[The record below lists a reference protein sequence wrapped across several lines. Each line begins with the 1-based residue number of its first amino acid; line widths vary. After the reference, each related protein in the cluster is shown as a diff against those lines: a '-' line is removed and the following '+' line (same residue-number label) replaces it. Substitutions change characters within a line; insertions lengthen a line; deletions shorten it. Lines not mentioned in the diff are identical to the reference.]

1 VTSLLL
7 GIDIGTAS
15 SKGVLVRADG
25 TVVATATRAHE
36 VSMPRPGWVEHDA
49 QAVWWADFAAIS
61 KELTARVREPLAA
74 VGVSGLGPCLL
85 PVDSE
90 DRPLR
95 PAILY
100 GVDTRARLEIEELNR
115 ALGEQTILERCGS
128 VLTSQ
133 AVGPKLAW
141 LRAHAPETWAATRRF
156 LMASSFIVRR
166 LTGSYVL
173 DHHSA
178 SQCTP
183 MYDPVEHRWIEE
195 WTELIAPGLELPR
208 LCWPSDVVG
217 EVRGSAA
224 EQTGIAAGTPV
235 VAGTIDAWAEAT
247 SVGVTAPGD
256 VMLMYGT
263 TMFLIEVLD
272 RPRRSPDLW
281 GTVGTFPGTHNF
293 AAGMATSGAIT
304 DWIRKLTGESSFDP
318 LVAEA
323 QQSPPGAHGLLMLPY
338 FAGERTPL
346 FDPDARG
353 VLAGLTLRHTR
364 GDIYRAA
371 LEATAYGVRHN
382 LHAMRDAG
390 GRDRRLVAVGGGT
403 KGGLWTQI
411 VSDVLDAPQQ
421 LPRQTMGA
429 CLGDALLAALGIGQ
443 SPDMSS
449 QWNPI
454 STTIKPHPESTQTYD
469 RCYALYRELYPD
481 TRKIAHAL
489 AREQRRHHPLDGT
502 TPESQIPHR
511 TGGS

>member
-1 VTSLLL
+1 MSALLL
-7 GIDIGTAS
+7 GVDIGTAS
-15 SKGVLVRADG
+15 SKGVLVQADG
-25 TVVATATRAHE
+25 SVVATATRAHG
-36 VSMPRPGWVEHDA
+36 VSMPHPGWVEQDA
-49 QAVWWADFAAIS
+49 QAVWWADFMAIS
-61 KELTARVREPLAA
+61 QELTAAVPEPVAA

-85 PVDSE
+85 PVDGE

-100 GVDTRARLEIEELNR
+100 GVDTRAQAEIEELTQ
-115 ALGEQTILERCGS
+115 ALGAQTILQRCGS

-133 AVGPKLAW
+133 AIGPKLAW
-141 LRAHAPETWAATRRF
+141 LRKNEPTTFAATRRF
-156 LMASSFIVRR
+156 LMASSFLVHR

-183 MYDPVEHRWIEE
+183 MYDPIEHRWIEE
-195 WTELIAPGLELPR
+195 WVELIAPGVELPQ
-208 LCWPSDVVG
+208 LSWPAEVVG
-217 EVRGSAA
+217 EVHSAA
-224 EQTGIAAGTPV
+224 AAQTGLPAGTPV

-272 RPRRSPDLW
+272 QPRRSPFLW

-304 DWIRKLTGESSFDP
+304 EWIRTLTGQTSFDP

-323 QQSPPGAHGLLMLPY
+323 HQAPPGSHGLLMLPY

-346 FDPDARG
+346 FDPNARG
-353 VLAGLTLRHTR
+353 VLIGLTLRHTR

-382 LHAMRDAG
+382 LQVMREAG
-390 GRDRRLVAVGGGT
+390 GQDRRLVAVGGGT

-411 VSDVLDAPQQ
+411 VSDVLNAPQQ
-421 LPRQTMGA
+421 LPRHTIGA
-429 CLGDALLAALGIGQ
+429 CLGDALLAAIGLGEAPEIT
-443 SPDMSS
+443 

-454 STTIKPHPESTQTYD
+454 SSTISPQPDHAGVYQRYYP
-469 RCYALYRELYPD
+469 LYRELYPS
-481 TRKIAHAL
+481 TRSIAHTL
-489 AREQRRHHPLDGT
+489 AREQQPHD
-502 TPESQIPHR
+502 QHR

>member
-1 VTSLLL
+1 VTLLL
-7 GIDIGTAS
+7 GVDIGTAS
-15 SKGVLVRADG
+15 SKGVLVHTDG

-36 VSMPRPGWVEHDA
+36 VSMPRPGWVEQDA
-49 QAVWWADFAAIS
+49 QEVWWTDFTAIS
-61 KELTARVREPLAA
+61 KELTAAAREPVAT
-74 VGVSGLGPCLL
+74 VGVSGIGPCLL
-85 PVDSE
+85 PVDSD

-100 GVDTRARLEIEELNR
+100 GVDTRATVEIDELTQ

-141 LRAHAPETWAATRRF
+141 LRANEPETWAATRRF
-156 LMASSFIVRR
+156 LMAHSFIARR

-183 MYDPVEHRWIEE
+183 MYDPVEHRWIRE
-195 WTELIAPGLELPR
+195 WCELIAPGLELPQLR
-208 LCWPSDVVG
+208 WPSDVVG
-217 EVRGSAA
+217 EVRASVT
-224 EQTGIAAGTPV
+224 EQTGIPAGTPV

-247 SVGVTAPGD
+247 SVGVTTPGD

-263 TMFLIEVLD
+263 TMFLVEVLD
-272 RPRRSPDLW
+272 RARRSPDLW

-293 AAGMATSGAIT
+293 AAGMATSGAVT
-304 DWIRKLTGESSFDP
+304 DWIRKLTGESTFDP
-318 LVAEA
+318 LIVEA
-323 QQSPPGAHGLLMLPY
+323 QLSPPGSHGLLMLPY

-353 VLAGLTLRHTR
+353 VLAGLTLRHNR

-382 LHAMRDAG
+382 LEAMRDAG
-390 GRDRRLVAVGGGT
+390 GQDRRLVAVGGGT

-411 VSDVLDAPQQ
+411 VSDVLGTPQQ
-421 LPRQTMGA
+421 LPRQTIGA
-429 CLGDALLAALGIGQ
+429 CLGDALLAAIGIGAVKIGE
-443 SPDMSS
+443 SPE
-449 QWNPI
+449 WNPI
-454 STTIKPHPESTQTYD
+454 STTIEPQPGPAAAYERFYP
-469 RCYALYRELYPD
+469 LYRELYPD

-489 AREQRRHHPLDGT
+489 AREQR
-502 TPESQIPHR
+502 I
-511 TGGS
+511 GGS

>member
-1 VTSLLL
+1 MSSLLL

-15 SKGVLVRADG
+15 SKGVLVHADG
-25 TVVATATRAHE
+25 TIVATATRAHE

-61 KELTARVREPLAA
+61 KELTAAARDPIAA
-74 VGVSGLGPCLL
+74 VGVSGIGPCLL
-85 PVDSE
+85 PVDSN

-100 GVDTRARLEIEELNR
+100 GVDTRARVEIDELNQ
-115 ALGEQTILERCGS
+115 ALGKHTILDRCGS

-141 LRAHAPETWAATRRF
+141 LRANEPETWTATRRF
-156 LMASSFIVRR
+156 LMASSFIVHR
-166 LTGSYVL
+166 LTGCYVL

-183 MYDPVEHRWIEE
+183 MYDPVEHCWIED
-195 WTELIAPGLELPR
+195 WTELIALGLELPQLR
-208 LCWPSDVVG
+208 WPSDVVG
-217 EVRGSAA
+217 EVQAGAA
-224 EQTGIAAGTPV
+224 EQTGIPAGTPV

-263 TMFLIEVLD
+263 TMFLVEVLD
-272 RPRRSPDLW
+272 RPRRSPALW

-304 DWIRKLTGESSFDP
+304 DWIRKLTGESSFDS

-323 QQSPPGAHGLLMLPY
+323 HQSPPGAQGLLMLPY

-353 VLAGLTLRHTR
+353 VLIGLTLRHNR

-382 LHAMRDAG
+382 LAAMRDAG
-390 GRDRRLVAVGGGT
+390 GQARRLVAVGGGT

-411 VSDVLDAPQQ
+411 VSDVLDTPQQ
-421 LPRQTMGA
+421 LPRQTIGA
-429 CLGDALLAALGIGQ
+429 CLGDALLAAIGIGE
-443 SPDMSS
+443 SPDMSL
-449 QWNPI
+449 WNPLA
-454 STTIKPHPESTQTYD
+454 TTIEPHSESAAAYE
-469 RCYALYRELYPD
+469 RFYALYRELYPN

-489 AREQRRHHPLDGT
+489 AREQHVI
-502 TPESQIPHR
+502 SHR
-511 TGGS
+511 NGGS

>member
-1 VTSLLL
+1 MKDTVGLLL

-15 SKGVLVRADG
+15 SKGVLVHADG

-36 VSMPRPGWVEHDA
+36 VSMPHPGWVEHDA
-49 QAVWWADFAAIS
+49 QTVWWADFTAIS
-61 KELTARVREPLAA
+61 QELTARAPGPVAA
-74 VGVSGLGPCLL
+74 VGVSGIGPCLL
-85 PVDSE
+85 PVDID

-100 GVDTRARLEIEELNR
+100 GVDTRATVEIDELTQ
-115 ALGEQTILERCGS
+115 ALGKQTILDRCGS

-141 LRAHAPETWAATRRF
+141 LRAHEPQTWAATRRF
-156 LMASSFIVRR
+156 LMAHSFVVRR
-166 LTGSYVL
+166 LTGSYIL

-183 MYDPVEHRWIEE
+183 MYDPVEHRWIRD
-195 WTELIAPGLELPR
+195 WTELIAPGLELPQ

-217 EVRGSAA
+217 EVQPGVAQ
-224 EQTGIAAGTPV
+224 QTGIPAGTPV

-263 TMFLIEVLD
+263 TMFLVEVLD
-272 RPRRSPDLW
+272 RARRSPDLW

-293 AAGMATSGAIT
+293 AAGMATSGAVT
-304 DWIRKLTGESSFDP
+304 DWIRKLTGASSFEP
-318 LVAEA
+318 LVSEA
-323 QQSPPGAHGLLMLPY
+323 QQSPPGSHGLLMLPY

-382 LHAMRDAG
+382 LEAMRDAG
-390 GRDRRLVAVGGGT
+390 GQARRLVAVGGGT

-411 VSDVLDAPQQ
+411 VSDVLGAPQQ
-421 LPRQTMGA
+421 LPRQTIGA
-429 CLGDALLAALGIGQ
+429 CLGDALLAAIGIGAVTIEQ
-443 SPDMSS
+443 SPE
-449 QWNPI
+449 WNPI
-454 STTIKPHPESTQTYD
+454 STTIEPQPGPAAAYEPFYS
-469 RCYALYRELYPD
+469 LYRELYPD
-481 TRKIAHAL
+481 TKKIAHAL
-489 AREQRRHHPLDGT
+489 AREQR
-502 TPESQIPHR
+502 I
-511 TGGS
+511 GGS